1 VKVEKVAKNGQKGQN
16 SQPLSQ
22 GGGTS
27 YQVATKYDIE
37 GHHCNPAIILTAH
50 TEA

>member
-1 VKVEKVAKNGQKGQN
+1 MEKLAKNGEKGQN
-16 SQPLSQ
+16 CYPLSQ

-37 GHHCNPAIILTAH
+37 GHHCNPAIIITALTDA
-50 TEA
+50 

>member
-1 VKVEKVAKNGQKGQN
+1 VQN
-16 SQPLSQ
+16 CYPLSQ

-50 TEA
+50 TDA